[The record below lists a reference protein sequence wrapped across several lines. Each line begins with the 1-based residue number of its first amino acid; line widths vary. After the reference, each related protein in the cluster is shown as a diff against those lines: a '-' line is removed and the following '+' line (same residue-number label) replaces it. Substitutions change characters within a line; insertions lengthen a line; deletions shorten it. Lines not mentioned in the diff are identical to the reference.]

1 MIKADIR
8 NPLYGLSYGKAGI
21 YLNQKEKHGLIWK
34 IFEK

>member
-8 NPLYGLSYGKAGI
+8 NPLCYLSYGTAGI
-21 YLNQKEKHGLIWK
+21 YLNQKEKYGLIWK